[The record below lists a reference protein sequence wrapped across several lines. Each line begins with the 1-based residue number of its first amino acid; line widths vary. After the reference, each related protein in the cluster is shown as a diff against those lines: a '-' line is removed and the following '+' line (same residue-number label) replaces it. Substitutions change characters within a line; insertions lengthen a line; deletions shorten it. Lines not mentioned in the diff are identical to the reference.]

1 MADAILWRLDSLSFD
16 VRQLNRARRRC
27 EEGSQRFPNDD
38 RCAICQLRLMTAAA
52 VESDVGRAWEL
63 VARVDW
69 HHHRRRRRVA
79 APERRVFAGAVTGRA
94 A

>member
-27 EEGSQRFPNDD
+27 EEGSQRFPNDH

-52 VESDVGRAWEL
+52 VEPDVERAWEL
-63 VARVDW
+63 VARVDCTTTGVEGEW
-69 HHHRRRRRVA
+69 QRLN
-79 APERRVFAGAVTGRA
+79 AGSSPGP
-94 A
+94 